1 LFGVRPGFGI
11 ACYDSVEDGHS
22 IYAIQDDVVTYQD
35 PTGYG
40 GAWQVDDVFM
50 FGGKMFCFVRGHGAF
65 YTEDSFKDVE
75 QNRAQFTTSTQGG
88 SITSSLYDGG
98 TPGLLKL
105 WRRVTAWADIPANT
119 SMTVQYSL
127 DAGLTWVSF
136 PVVTGPQTDNQFN
149 FYMNNVRDSSFM
161 WRVTFKTTNE
171 SFSPTLRSMSVAYL
185 PQPEPNWMWTMV
197 IPVADKW
204 ELMDGTVETKNTNAL
219 IQYIENLFRT
229 QQLVQFTDID
239 GAAWAVNGPGALIY
253 DMNVM
258 HYDIDQPREA
268 DIRLTLLETVETY

>member
-1 LFGVRPGFGI
+1 
-11 ACYDSVEDGHS
+11 
-22 IYAIQDDVVTYQD
+22 
-35 PTGYG
+35 
-40 GAWQVDDVFM
+40 
-50 FGGKMFCFVRGHGAF
+50 
-65 YTEDSFKDVE
+65 
-75 QNRAQFTTSTQGG
+75 
-88 SITSSLYDGG
+88 
-98 TPGLLKL
+98 
-105 WRRVTAWADIPANT
+105 
-119 SMTVQYSL
+119 
-127 DAGLTWVSF
+127 
-136 PVVTGPQTDNQFN
+136 
-149 FYMNNVRDSSFM
+149 
-161 WRVTFKTTNE
+161 
-171 SFSPTLRSMSVAYL
+171 
-185 PQPEPNWMWTMV
+185 MWTMV